1 MILVGT
7 RRRFESWEVIRARM
21 MRETEYFVEEGL
33 RHPEQLHW
41 IPIIP
46 VGMGTFTP
54 RFASAFWS
62 QVLATS

>member
-1 MILVGT
+1 MILGGT

-21 MRETEYFVEEGL
+21 MRETEYFLEEGL
-33 RHPEQLHW
+33 RHPERLRW
-41 IPIIP
+41 IPVIP
-46 VGMGTFTP
+46 VGTGAFTQ